1 VVAEVEV
8 EKTMLGFFVIDE
20 FARISAPAGLAA
32 KLGDFREGRDAV
44 GLAMKKISLAAAATA
59 PRSEKCGQ
67 WGTNWA
73 GKGLSQN
80 LP

>member
-32 KLGDFREGRDAV
+32 K
-44 GLAMKKISLAAAATA
+44 
-59 PRSEKCGQ
+59 
-67 WGTNWA
+67 
-73 GKGLSQN
+73 
-80 LP
+80 